1 MYLSR
6 TIRARKVV
14 SCALL
19 SASIS
24 TNAAVNPRV
33 QHHDVQ
39 GLHSHFWNSY
49 AARSAKRSEKQEPHP
64 IISAYKSNASCTEVN
79 DDVPTL
85 SIVQSQEDDKARI
98 LRQNARKDMFKH
110 FRMSASSRA
119 MKRGDGILS
128 HYFSLDQHQGKTA
141 PSTNASDGMYG
152 YHSAV
157 IDVDTARKARAD
169 FRNHYWASH
178 QARKDIIAQREEVR
192 PIQPQQRTKLPRN
205 YTSPQAVYPEKHQ
218 NRLPLPTK
226 LNDARYE
233 FLGSFHQHSQRAM
246 AITETIPPFKIVDV
260 NKAWVDLCG
269 YSREEA
275 IGSTFK
281 SLLQGPETNLEVAHN
296 LASSLLLDDR
306 QSDRNPEFEAIL
318 SNYRSDGRMFRNH
331 VRVGPLKDE
340 ITGEITYFVGVFKNV
355 DVIDSMDGGFYANA

>member
-1 MYLSR
+1 
-6 TIRARKVV
+6 
-14 SCALL
+14 
-19 SASIS
+19 
-24 TNAAVNPRV
+24 
-33 QHHDVQ
+33 
-39 GLHSHFWNSY
+39 
-49 AARSAKRSEKQEPHP
+49 
-64 IISAYKSNASCTEVN
+64 
-79 DDVPTL
+79 
-85 SIVQSQEDDKARI
+85 
-98 LRQNARKDMFKH
+98 MFKH

-128 HYFSLDQHQGKTA
+128 HYLSLDQHQGKTA

-157 IDVDTARKARAD
+157 LDVDTARKARAD

-178 QARKDIIAQREEVR
+178 QARKDIIAQREE
-192 PIQPQQRTKLPRN
+192 
-205 YTSPQAVYPEKHQ
+205 AVYPEKHQ

-281 SLLQGPETNLEVAHN
+281 SLLQGPETNLELAHN

-340 ITGEITYFVGVFKNV
+340 ITGESTYFVGVFKNV